1 MIISADTKDLEGY
14 SNLLSLVVEN
24 KRNMGDIQ
32 VFINGEWWKWVL
44 SADDE
49 EGWADVARLDD
60 VGRVCLNENRDGIAI
75 DRVYGN
81 VEFLFKEEE

>member
-1 MIISADTKDLEGY
+1 MRISADEKDLEGY

-24 KRNMGDIQ
+24 KRNMRDIQ

-60 VGRVCLNENRDGIAI
+60 DGMMKLNENGDGIMI
-75 DRVYGN
+75 DRLYGS
-81 VEFLFKEEE
+81 VEFLFKEKE